1 MKCVLCCCLIVVAS
15 FVCGCQM
22 ISAPKEG
29 LQKVPGAGYT
39 SAGKVELG
47 GDIGY
52 TYSHQ
57 ENDATSTLT
66 RTFSLNHIIGYCATD
81 NIELEFRPFCEYE
94 KVITRDK
101 VPPATNYAWSKGA
114 GGGPALTYNF
124 PSNSNVV
131 PFATAGY
138 GAIDFRYEVRGVIT
152 VADTVPVAIGIL
164 GLKIFSGDSGCV
176 RIGASYT
183 KYWFK
188 KEVWEQDW
196 ELGLTLGY
204 SIFF

>member
-1 MKCVLCCCLIVVAS
+1 MKYVLCFCLIVVVS

-22 ISAPKEG
+22 IGAP
-29 LQKVPGAGYT
+29 QKVPGTAYT
-39 SAGKVELG
+39 SKGKVELG

-57 ENDATSTLT
+57 ENEYISTLT
-66 RTFSLNHIIGYCATD
+66 RAFTLDHIIGYCLTD
-81 NIELEFRPFCEYE
+81 NLEFEFRPFCMYE
-94 KVITRDK
+94 KTIDRDK
-101 VPPATNYAWSKGA
+101 DPPISPSETLWTEGA
-114 GGGPALTYNF
+114 GGGFGVTYNF
-124 PSNSNVV
+124 PSSGNIV

-138 GAIDFRYEVRGVIT
+138 GAVDFRAEYRSGGTSIAI
-152 VADTVPVAIGIL
+152 ADTVPVALGIL

-176 RIGASYT
+176 RIGAGYT
-183 KYWFK
+183 KYWYK
-188 KEVWEQDW
+188 KDIGPEW

>member
-1 MKCVLCCCLIVVAS
+1 MKYLFCCCLIVAGLLVA
-15 FVCGCQM
+15 GCQVNGA
-22 ISAPKEG
+22 SKEG
-29 LQKVPGAGYT
+29 GQKVPGAGYT

-47 GDIGY
+47 GDVSY

-66 RTFSLNHIIGYCATD
+66 RAFTLDHIIGYCVTD
-81 NIELEFRPFCEYE
+81 NIELEFRPFCMYE
-94 KVITRDK
+94 KTITRDK
-101 VPPATNYAWSKGA
+101 TGINPTSYEWSEGA

-138 GAIDFRYEVRGVIT
+138 GAIDLRYEVRGGIT

-176 RIGASYT
+176 RLGASYT
-183 KYWFK
+183 EYWFK
-188 KEVWEQDW
+188 KDIGPKSEF
-196 ELGLTLGY
+196 GLTLGY